1 MCATASPPGST
12 TGNGGIGAPPTRSRS
27 RTSISG
33 SALRRRWSRTRW
45 SSSGCAATRG
55 TPRTSAPTRW
65 HALRSWQ
72 IGEAMMLLQGLAIL
86 ATALFTGAA
95 LYVSVVEQ
103 PARLT
108 LPIEIAIAEWRPSY
122 RRASVM
128 QASLAVLGTLLG
140 IAAGIMSGGAV
151 WIVAAFMLS
160 AVVPFTLFV
169 MWSTNKR
176 LEDPALDLRSAEAR
190 DLLARWGSLHAVRTA
205 ISLAALL
212 LMLFA
217 RF

>member
-1 MCATASPPGST
+1 
-12 TGNGGIGAPPTRSRS
+12 
-27 RTSISG
+27 
-33 SALRRRWSRTRW
+33 
-45 SSSGCAATRG
+45 
-55 TPRTSAPTRW
+55 
-65 HALRSWQ
+65 
-72 IGEAMMLLQGLAIL
+72 MLIQGLAIL

-103 PARLT
+103 PARMT
-108 LPIEIAIAEWRPSY
+108 LPTDTAIAEWRPSY
-122 RRASVM
+122 RRASVL

-140 IAAGIMSGGAV
+140 IAAGITEGGAV
-151 WIVAAFMLS
+151 WIVAAFVLS

-176 LEDPALDLRSAEAR
+176 LEDPALDLGSAEAR
-190 DLLARWGSLHAVRTA
+190 DLLAHWGSLHVVRTA

>member
-1 MCATASPPGST
+1 
-12 TGNGGIGAPPTRSRS
+12 
-27 RTSISG
+27 
-33 SALRRRWSRTRW
+33 
-45 SSSGCAATRG
+45 
-55 TPRTSAPTRW
+55 
-65 HALRSWQ
+65 
-72 IGEAMMLLQGLAIL
+72 MMLIQGLAIL
-86 ATALFTGAA
+86 AMALFTGAA

-122 RRASVM
+122 RRATVM

-140 IAAGIMSGGAV
+140 IAAGIVSGGAV
-151 WIVAAFMLS
+151 WIVAAFVLS

-176 LEDPALDLRSAEAR
+176 LEDPALDLKSAEAR